1 MSIGVGK
8 DSLHMDL
15 KLTAGFFVMEVEH
28 REDKNLFEFV
38 DWWVQSRVTGFE
50 TEKEFEDSMKNR
62 GNSSDMTR

>member
-38 DWWVQSRVTGFE
+38 DWWVQSRVTE
-50 TEKEFEDSMKNR
+50 
-62 GNSSDMTR
+62 

>member
-38 DWWVQSRVTGFE
+38 DWWVQSRVTGCE

>member
-28 REDKNLFEFV
+28 REDKNLFETFY
-38 DWWVQSRVTGFE
+38 WWVRSGVTGYE
-50 TEKEFEDSMKNR
+50 TGKELEDSMKNR
-62 GNSSDMTR
+62 GNSSNMTR